1 MPQSIF
7 IYLISVK
14 YHLSSLK
21 NTKKQKEL
29 NKVLFA
35 KYPEKTQK
43 IKKK

>member
-14 YHLSSLK
+14 YHLSSLQ
-21 NTKKQKEL
+21 NTKKREL
-29 NKVLFA
+29 NKVFFA

-43 IKKK
+43 IKK